1 MPRPSRSNADE
12 SFDNLGD
19 AINECVRYILCRE
32 GSKIPIKRVDIIKFL
47 NSTSQVSTSQVNA
60 IIREAEKILKKIYGY
75 KIVQVDS
82 KSGIQYI
89 LVLAEPSEGSLL
101 STTIDTHQRQLL
113 IAALTHILMSRA
125 PVKEDDMWSFLAET
139 GLLEE
144 NDFAGRKTLTHLF
157 TRQQYLKYSKVGEGD
172 LAKYLFEWGR
182 RAIEEVPKIFLLK
195 KVAQAFGKEPSHW
208 SEHYKDCTTEQQS
221 I

>member
-1 MPRPSRSNADE
+1 MPGRPSRNNTEE
-12 SFDNLGD
+12 SLDNLGD

-47 NSTSQVSTSQVNA
+47 NSTCQVSTNQVNS
-60 IIREAEKILKKIYGY
+60 IIRESETILKQIYGY
-75 KIVQVDS
+75 KLVQVDS

-89 LVLAEPSEGSLL
+89 VVLVEPSEGSLL
-101 STTIDTHQRQLL
+101 SSTIDPHQRQLL
-113 IAALTHILMSRA
+113 VAALTHILMSRA

-144 NDFAGRKTLTHLF
+144 NNFSGRKILTHLF

-172 LAKYLFEWGR
+172 LARNLFEWGR
-182 RAIEEVPKIFLLK
+182 RAIEEVPKIFLLN
-195 KVAQAFGKEPSHW
+195 KVAQALGKEPTYW
-208 SEHYKDCTTEQQS
+208 SEHYKDCTTEQE
-221 I
+221 